1 MHTGRLPCD
10 DEDRDTSRSTG
21 HQKSLQTTGSWGGCA
36 LTALEGT
43 CPPPRLLPHPKLRLL
58 TPELRDNKLLLYL
71 VPVAQAKG
79 HTVVSLSL
87 RMKTPKAG
95 LGLCCVL
102 VPPHNRIKELNIH
115 AWPWGVGLRT
125 THLHYPAEVTI
136 SGQLQALLLR
146 PRFHMSQLLADDGPP
161 VVRAQSRLGVGDQS
175 VEQPHVDEVE
185 ELGEELDGQGGI
197 DPAASQ
203 QRHRTRERVQN
214 VVCSETQGEAGQQ
227 CHSRRAG
234 SQQCVQLIPVSSL
247 LNPNPNHA
255 GSSARAVNY
264 TGTD

>member
-10 DEDRDTSRSTG
+10 DEDRDTSRSAG
-21 HQKSLQTTGSWGGCA
+21 HQKSLQITGSWGRCA
-36 LTALEGT
+36 LTVLEGT
-43 CPPPRLLPHPKLRLL
+43 RPPTHPLPHPNLRLL
-58 TPELRDNKLLLYL
+58 APELRDNKLLLYL
-71 VPVAQAKG
+71 VPAAQAKG
-79 HTVVSLSL
+79 HTEVSLSL
-87 RMKTPKAG
+87 HMKTPKGG

-102 VPPHNRIKELNIH
+102 VPPHDRIRAFNIH
-115 AWPWGVGLRT
+115 ARPWGVGLRT

-136 SGQLQALLLR
+136 GGQLQALLLC
-146 PRFHMSQLLADDGPP
+146 PCFHMSQLLADDGPP

-214 VVCSETQGEAGQQ
+214 VVCSEMQGK
-227 CHSRRAG
+227 
-234 SQQCVQLIPVSSL
+234 
-247 LNPNPNHA
+247 A
-255 GSSARAVNY
+255 GSSVMRREQGVSSAFS
-264 TGTD
+264 